1 MAYGKLSVIKTYGS
15 KPTFVLLDR
24 KGKVCY
30 TIPDINDFLL
40 KNVGKMVDVA
50 VTSGRFQIS
59 NVITPLGGKWW
70 GGMVA

>member
-1 MAYGKLSVIKTYGS
+1 MAYGKLSVIKSYGR

-40 KNVGKMVDVA
+40 KNLGRIMDVA
-50 VTSGRFQIS
+50 VTDTRFQVS
-59 NVITPLGGKWW
+59 NVLTLEGNH
-70 GGMVA
+70 V